1 MEWYS
6 GGLAVERKCGAQL
19 LYNIYVICLAPSLVR
34 GVPHKLW
41 N

>member
-19 LYNIYVICLAPSLVR
+19 LYIYIISLAPSL
-34 GVPHKLW
+34 
-41 N
+41 